1 MYEPQAAIDPS
12 LAALLQTA
20 QMVTPDQTPT
30 VAAQVAQAAAQRMQS
45 QGIMHGMGEARE
57 DFAAAAPSVMR
68 NMQQEQMQDVI
79 QQAMRP
85 KPVGLEGLSAPNME
99 TFAAAEGGVVG
110 FSGEFGSAV
119 SDPEAIALDELRVA
133 EAKRRRETEELRRQV
148 EFLESSGA
156 LQAPAARARL
166 SQMEGPPVVSTPK
179 TPQPRPQ
186 QRPQSAAPRP
196 ATSTPA
202 AAAPQ
207 EGIAQLV
214 APTIAAAMAAA
225 EKQLPASG
233 LDKNRAA
240 LEELQKMKR
249 ERPATGQMTSKAL
262 EEEGGV
268 AAALKAKM
276 DESARER
283 GIMAWL
289 LGGEGRGASARGYE
303 GFRKAEDQR
312 QKLHAQE
319 NTIRIA
325 KIEAIKEANEARK
338 IGDQEAYVNALNK
351 ITELERADQQ
361 VKATLAANI
370 FQSETARYGTDV
382 GAQQRGL
389 DRTAADRRARE
400 RDAALVAAAKARGV
414 RPPPGMGIGDLKAL
428 QEMVSAEFNPKRL
441 GPQALAFLSGISN
454 GPQLVRDIQN
464 GNIKPGSP
472 QWEKEVVPK
481 LVLGAEIYKQ
491 SLLRQTKFGAQP
503 MPYGAAAA
511 ALGVSPAADEAE
523 D

>member
-20 QMVTPDQTPT
+20 QMVTPDGNDT
-30 VAAQVAQAAAQRMQS
+30 VAAQYAQAAQQKMQP
-45 QGIMHGMGEARE
+45 QGIMQGMPQAKQ
-57 DFAAAAPSVMR
+57 DYAAAAPSMMENMKR
-68 NMQQEQMQDVI
+68 QQMQQMVREAMQPQPAGI
-79 QQAMRP
+79 
-85 KPVGLEGLSAPNME
+85 EGLPAPNMQGM
-99 TFAAAEGGVVG
+99 AEGGVVG
-110 FSGEFGSAV
+110 FSGEFGSV
-119 SDPEAIALDELRVA
+119 VPEVEALDALRVA

-148 EFLESSGA
+148 EFLEGSGA
-156 LQAPAARARL
+156 LQAPAARARF
-166 SQMEGPPVVSTPK
+166 SQMEGPPVASAPK
-179 TPQPRPQ
+179 PPQPAAQPRPQ
-186 QRPQSAAPRP
+186 SATPRP
-196 ATSTPA
+196 AASTPPP
-202 AAAPQ
+202 APQ

-240 LEELQKMKR
+240 LEELQRMRR

-325 KIEAIKEANEARK
+325 KIEAIKEANEARR

-351 ITELERADQQ
+351 ITELDRADQQ
-361 VKATLAANI
+361 IKARFAADV
-370 FQSETARYGTDV
+370 FQAETARYGTDV

-389 DRTAADRRARE
+389 DRAAADKRARE
-400 RDAALVAAAKARGV
+400 RNAAIAASIAARGMK
-414 RPPPGMGIGDLKAL
+414 PPPGMTVAELEKFQG
-428 QEMVSAEFNPKRL
+428 MVDREFNPQRL
-441 GPQALAFLSGISN
+441 GPAALAYLRELPAKEGGRSGQ
-454 GPQLVRDIQN
+454 QLVQDIVN
-464 GNIKPGSP
+464 GNIKPGSS
-472 QWEKEVVPK
+472 QWIKEVEPK
-481 LVLGAEIYKQ
+481 LAIGKLQYAQE
-491 SLLRQTKFGAQP
+491 LRKQTKYGAQP
-503 MPYGAAAA
+503 IPYSTAASLAGIA
-511 ALGVSPAADEAE
+511 PADEE

>member
-1 MYEPQAAIDPS
+1 MNMYEPQAAIDPS

-20 QMVTPDQTPT
+20 QMVTPDGNDT
-30 VAAQVAQAAAQRMQS
+30 VAAQYAQAAQQKMQP
-45 QGIMHGMGEARE
+45 QGIMQGMPQAKQ
-57 DFAAAAPSVMR
+57 DYAAAAPSMMENMKR
-68 NMQQEQMQDVI
+68 QQMQQMVREAMQPQPAGI
-79 QQAMRP
+79 
-85 KPVGLEGLSAPNME
+85 EGLPAPNMQGM
-99 TFAAAEGGVVG
+99 AEGGVVG
-110 FSGEFGSAV
+110 FSGEFGSV
-119 SDPEAIALDELRVA
+119 VPEVTALDELRVA
-133 EAKRRRETEELRRQV
+133 QEKRRRETEALRRQV

-166 SQMEGPPVVSTPK
+166 SQMEGPPVASTPK
-179 TPQPRPQ
+179 PPQPAAQPRPQ
-186 QRPQSAAPRP
+186 SATPRP
-196 ATSTPA
+196 AAPPP
-202 AAAPQ
+202 APQ

-240 LEELQKMKR
+240 LEELQRMKR

-289 LGGEGRGASARGYE
+289 LGGDGRGASARGYE

-312 QKLHAQE
+312 QKLQAQE
-319 NTIRIA
+319 NTIRVA
-325 KIEAIKEANEARK
+325 KIEAIKEANEARR

-351 ITELERADQQ
+351 ITELDRADQQ
-361 VKATLAANI
+361 IKARFAADV
-370 FQSETARYGTDV
+370 FQAETARYGTDV

-389 DRTAADRRARE
+389 DRAAADKRARE
-400 RDAALVAAAKARGV
+400 RNAAIAASIAARGMK
-414 RPPPGMGIGDLKAL
+414 PPPGMTVAELEKFQG
-428 QEMVSAEFNPKRL
+428 MVDREFNPQRL
-441 GPQALAFLSGISN
+441 GPAALAYLRELPAKEGGRSGQ
-454 GPQLVRDIQN
+454 QLVQDIVN
-464 GNIKPGSP
+464 GNIKPGSS
-472 QWEKEVVPK
+472 QWVKEVEPK
-481 LVLGAEIYKQ
+481 LAIGKLQYAQE
-491 SLLRQTKFGAQP
+491 LRKQTKYGAQP
-503 MPYGAAAA
+503 IPYSTAASLAGIA
-511 ALGVSPAADEAE
+511 PADEE